1 MPNKQNPLQQDQ
13 EQQQDEGNG
22 SVWCFVRLTSP
33 RRILQQPPIHL
44 RLGQDHIPHHTA
56 PDEHVLDGR
65 QVRVLVEVEDVDV
78 VQLDVEVLV
87 DGFEGA
93 ADADVVL
100 ELDGDDVVGE
110 GFEETEQKRVLA
122 GIIQVKDIGSRGSVT

>member
-1 MPNKQNPLQQDQ
+1 M
-13 EQQQDEGNG
+13 
-22 SVWCFVRLTSP
+22 
-33 RRILQQPPIHL
+33 
-44 RLGQDHIPHHTA
+44 
-56 PDEHVLDGR
+56 
-65 QVRVLVEVEDVDV
+65 RVLVEVEDVDV